1 MRHYHSLRSKLITN
15 VVDSYD
21 QRNTGV
27 DILWIYI
34 FTFPD
39 SRWSSRHP
47 DDLSFKTTRWNSNNY
62 HKLKIQAFMK
72 LITRS
77 VIKQTNI
84 VPKLEMHKGPNVT
97 IRPEQDSQADRPKA

>member
-1 MRHYHSLRSKLITN
+1 
-15 VVDSYD
+15 
-21 QRNTGV
+21 
-27 DILWIYI
+27 
-34 FTFPD
+34 
-39 SRWSSRHP
+39 
-47 DDLSFKTTRWNSNNY
+47 
-62 HKLKIQAFMK
+62 MK